1 MNENEFYGILGYF
14 SSPKRRTKL
23 DAEVPPGKENNFE
36 EKYERITG
44 TRLMPNDS
52 NYYILHEG
60 VNKWGVELRIYFI
73 ITDNESVPNTVLD
86 LRVSPPPG
94 SGYNSR
100 INKNLFIWPLIEHG
114 FRLGDNQNIEQIRN
128 YVPAEYMDSFENGL
142 NLP

>member
-1 MNENEFYGILGYF
+1 MNDNEFYEILGYL
-14 SSPKRRTKL
+14 SSPIRRTRL

-36 EKYERITG
+36 EKYEVITG
-44 TRLMPNDS
+44 TRPIPNKS

-73 ITDNESVPNTVLD
+73 ITDNDSVPNTIKELK
-86 LRVSPPPG
+86 VSPPPG

-100 INKNLFIWPLIEHG
+100 INKNSFIWPLIENG
-114 FRLGDNQNIEQIRN
+114 FRLGDNQNVEQIRN
-128 YVPAEYMDSFENGL
+128 YVPVEYINSFDNSL